1 MGNLPVGI
9 VDAHA
14 HVDDDDQ
21 VGSWKWEGGK
31 STGGIVDAHAD
42 DQVGNLP
49 VGCSSLADTYSPMT
63 EMTDLS
69 MDRWEFPT
77 QWEILK

>member
-1 MGNLPVGI
+1 M
-9 VDAHA
+9 
-14 HVDDDDQ
+14 
-21 VGSWKWEGGK
+21 GSWKWEGGK
-31 STGGIVDAHAD
+31 FTIGYIVDAHTGY
-42 DQVGNLP
+42 QVGNLP

-77 QWEILK
+77 EWEILK